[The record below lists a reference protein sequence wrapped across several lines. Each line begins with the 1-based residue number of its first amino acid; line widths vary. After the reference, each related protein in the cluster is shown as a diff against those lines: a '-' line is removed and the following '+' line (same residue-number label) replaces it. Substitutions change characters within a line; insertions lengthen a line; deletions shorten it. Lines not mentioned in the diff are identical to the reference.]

1 MINIKKLKVSVEEK
15 EILKGINLEIPEGE
29 VHAIM
34 GRNGS
39 GKSTLANTLAGNEKF
54 EVTDEKFEVTD
65 GSIHMDGVDI
75 TEMSPENRSLN
86 GIFVCFQYPVAIPGV
101 SMAYFLRAA
110 INAHL
115 ENQGKEEMDALE
127 FLNQSKEILKKLTL
141 DDSFLKRSINDGFSG
156 GEKKK
161 SEIFQLL
168 SLNPKFAIL
177 DETDSGL
184 DIDALKIVADGV
196 KEFNGNKNSTLII
209 THYERLLEYI
219 NPDVVH
225 VMIDGKIVQ
234 SGDMELARQVEE
246 KGYSWLVK

>member
-1 MINIKKLKVSVEEK
+1 MIKIKNLQVSIDEK
-15 EILKGINLEIPEGE
+15 DILKGIDLEIPKGE

-54 EVTDEKFEVTD
+54 EVKN
-65 GSIHMDGVDI
+65 GSIHMNDVDI
-75 TEMSPENRSLN
+75 TEMSVENRALN

-110 INAHL
+110 INAHF
-115 ENQGKEEMDALE
+115 EHQGKEEMDAVE
-127 FLNQSKEILKKLTL
+127 FLNKSKKILSELNL

-161 SEIFQLL
+161 SEILQLL
-168 SLNPKFAIL
+168 ALNPKFAIL

-184 DIDALKIVADGV
+184 DIDALKTVANGV
-196 KEFNGNKNSTLII
+196 NKFNSKNNSTLII

-225 VMIDGKIVQ
+225 VMVDGKIKK
-234 SGDMELARQVEE
+234 SGDMSLAKEVE
-246 KGYSWLVK
+246 KKS

>member
-1 MINIKKLKVSVEEK
+1 MIKIKKLKVSVEEK
-15 EILKGINLEIPEGE
+15 DILKGINLEIPKGE

-39 GKSTLANTLAGNEKF
+39 GKSTLANALAGNEKF
-54 EVTDEKFEVTD
+54 EVKS
-65 GSIHMDGVDI
+65 GSIYMNDVDI
-75 TEMSPENRSLN
+75 TEMSAENRALS

-110 INAHL
+110 INAHF
-115 ENQGKEEMDALE
+115 EHQGREEMDAVE
-127 FLNQSKEILKKLTL
+127 FLNKSKKILSELNL

-161 SEIFQLL
+161 SEILQLL

-184 DIDALKIVADGV
+184 DIDALKTVADGV
-196 KEFNGNKNSTLII
+196 NKFNSKDNSTLII

-219 NPDVVH
+219 KPDVVH
-225 VMIDGKIVQ
+225 VMIDGKIKK
-234 SGDMELARQVEE
+234 SGDMSLAQEVEK
-246 KGYSWLVK
+246 KGYSWLLK

>member
-1 MINIKKLKVSVEEK
+1 MINIKNLKVSVEEK

-54 EVTDEKFEVTD
+54 EVTD
-65 GSIHMDGVDI
+65 GSIHMNGLDI
-75 TEMSPENRSLN
+75 TEMSAENRSLN

-127 FLNQSKEILKKLTL
+127 FLNQSKEILKKLNL

-196 KEFNGNKNSTLII
+196 KEFNGKKNSTLII

-225 VMIDGKIVQ
+225 IMIDGKIVK
-234 SGDMELARQVEE
+234 SGDMKLARQVEE
-246 KGYSWLVK
+246 KGYSWLAK

>member
-39 GKSTLANTLAGNEKF
+39 GKSTLANTLAGN
-54 EVTDEKFEVTD
+54 EKFEVTD

-234 SGDMELARQVEE
+234 SCDMELARQVEE

>member
-1 MINIKKLKVSVEEK
+1 MIKIKNLQVSIDK
-15 EILKGINLEIPEGE
+15 KDILKGIDLEIPKGE

-39 GKSTLANTLAGNEKF
+39 GKSTLANTIAGNEKY
-54 EVTDEKFEVTD
+54 EVKN
-65 GSIHMDGVDI
+65 GSIHMNNIDI
-75 TEMSPENRSLN
+75 TEMSVENRALS

-101 SMAYFLRAA
+101 SMAYFLRAS
-110 INAHL
+110 INAHF
-115 ENQGKEEMDALE
+115 EHQGKEEMDAVE
-127 FLNQSKEILKKLTL
+127 FLNKSKKILSELNL

-161 SEIFQLL
+161 SEILQLL
-168 SLNPKFAIL
+168 ALNPKFAIL

-184 DIDALKIVADGV
+184 DIDALKTVANGV
-196 KEFNGNKNSTLII
+196 NKFNSKNNSTLII

-225 VMIDGKIVQ
+225 VMVDGKIKK
-234 SGDMELARQVEE
+234 SGDMSLAKEVEK
-246 KGYSWLVK
+246 KGYSWLLK

>member
-1 MINIKKLKVSVEEK
+1 MIKIKKLKVSVGEK
-15 EILKGINLEIPEGE
+15 DILKGINLEIPKGE

-39 GKSTLANTLAGNEKF
+39 GKSTLANALAGNEKF
-54 EVTDEKFEVTD
+54 EVKS
-65 GSIHMDGVDI
+65 GSIHMNDVDI
-75 TEMSPENRSLN
+75 TEMSTENRALS

-110 INAHL
+110 INAHF
-115 ENQGKEEMDALE
+115 EHQGKEEMDAVE
-127 FLNQSKEILKKLTL
+127 FLNRSKRILNELNL

-161 SEIFQLL
+161 SEILQLL

-184 DIDALKIVADGV
+184 DIDALKTVANGV
-196 KEFNGNKNSTLII
+196 NKFNDKDNSTLII

-219 NPDVVH
+219 KPDVVH
-225 VMIDGKIVQ
+225 VMIDGQIKK
-234 SGDMELARQVEE
+234 SGDMSLAREVEK
-246 KGYSWLVK
+246 KGYSWLLK

>member
-1 MINIKKLKVSVEEK
+1 MIKIKNLQVSIDEK
-15 EILKGINLEIPEGE
+15 DILKGIDLEIPKGE

-54 EVTDEKFEVTD
+54 EVKN
-65 GSIHMDGVDI
+65 GSIHMNDVDI
-75 TEMSPENRSLN
+75 TEMSVENRALN

-110 INAHL
+110 INAHF
-115 ENQGKEEMDALE
+115 EHQGKEEMDAVE
-127 FLNQSKEILKKLTL
+127 FLNKSKKILNELNL

-161 SEIFQLL
+161 SEILQLL
-168 SLNPKFAIL
+168 ALNPKFAIL

-184 DIDALKIVADGV
+184 DIDALKTVANGV
-196 KEFNGNKNSTLII
+196 NKFNSKNNSTLII

-225 VMIDGKIVQ
+225 VMVDGKIKK
-234 SGDMELARQVEE
+234 SGDMSLAKEVEK
-246 KGYSWLVK
+246 KGYSWLLK

>member
-1 MINIKKLKVSVEEK
+1 MIKIKKLKVSVEEK
-15 EILKGINLEIPEGE
+15 DILKEINLEIPKGE

-39 GKSTLANTLAGNEKF
+39 GKSTLANALAGNEKF
-54 EVTDEKFEVTD
+54 EVKS
-65 GSIHMDGVDI
+65 GSIYMNDVDI
-75 TEMSPENRSLN
+75 TEMSAENRALS

-110 INAHL
+110 INAHF
-115 ENQGKEEMDALE
+115 EHQGKEEMDAVE
-127 FLNQSKEILKKLTL
+127 FLNKSKKILSELNL

-161 SEIFQLL
+161 SEILQLL

-184 DIDALKIVADGV
+184 DIDALKTVADGV
-196 KEFNGNKNSTLII
+196 NKFNSKDNSTLII

-219 NPDVVH
+219 KPDVVH
-225 VMIDGKIVQ
+225 VMVDGKIKK
-234 SGDMELARQVEE
+234 SGDMSLAQEVEK
-246 KGYSWLVK
+246 KGYSWLLK

>member
-1 MINIKKLKVSVEEK
+1 MIKIKNLQVSIDEK
-15 EILKGINLEIPEGE
+15 DILKGIDLEIPKGE

-39 GKSTLANTLAGNEKF
+39 GKSTLANTIAGNEKY
-54 EVTDEKFEVTD
+54 EVKN
-65 GSIHMDGVDI
+65 GSIHMNNIDI
-75 TEMSPENRSLN
+75 TEMSVENRALN

-110 INAHL
+110 INAHF
-115 ENQGKEEMDALE
+115 EHQGKEEMDAVE
-127 FLNQSKEILKKLTL
+127 FLNKSKKILSELNL

-161 SEIFQLL
+161 SEILQLL
-168 SLNPKFAIL
+168 ALNPKFAIL

-184 DIDALKIVADGV
+184 DIDALKTVANGV
-196 KEFNGNKNSTLII
+196 NKFNSKNNSTLII

-225 VMIDGKIVQ
+225 VMVDGKIKK
-234 SGDMELARQVEE
+234 SGDMSLAKEVEK
-246 KGYSWLVK
+246 KGYSWLLK

>member
-1 MINIKKLKVSVEEK
+1 MIKIKNLQVSIDEK
-15 EILKGINLEIPEGE
+15 DILKGINLEIPQGE

-39 GKSTLANTLAGNEKF
+39 GKSTLANTIAGNEKY
-54 EVTDEKFEVTD
+54 EVKN
-65 GSIHMDGVDI
+65 GSIHMNNIDI
-75 TEMSPENRSLN
+75 TEMSVENRALS

-101 SMAYFLRAA
+101 SMAYFLRAS
-110 INAHL
+110 INAHF
-115 ENQGKEEMDALE
+115 EHQGKEEMDAVE
-127 FLNQSKEILKKLTL
+127 FLNKSKKILSELNL

-161 SEIFQLL
+161 SEILQLL
-168 SLNPKFAIL
+168 ALNPKFAIL

-184 DIDALKIVADGV
+184 DIDALKTVANGV
-196 KEFNGNKNSTLII
+196 NKFNSKNNSTLII

-225 VMIDGKIVQ
+225 VMVDGKIKK
-234 SGDMELARQVEE
+234 SGDMSLAKEVEK
-246 KGYSWLVK
+246 KGYSWLLK

>member
-1 MINIKKLKVSVEEK
+1 MIKIKKLKVSVEEK
-15 EILKGINLEIPEGE
+15 DILKGINLEIPKGE

-39 GKSTLANTLAGNEKF
+39 GKSTLANALAGNEKF
-54 EVTDEKFEVTD
+54 EVKS
-65 GSIHMDGVDI
+65 GSIYMNDVDI
-75 TEMSPENRSLN
+75 TEMSAENRALS

-110 INAHL
+110 INAHF
-115 ENQGKEEMDALE
+115 EHQGKEEMDAVE
-127 FLNQSKEILKKLTL
+127 FLNKSKKILSELNL

-161 SEIFQLL
+161 SEILQLL

-184 DIDALKIVADGV
+184 DIDALKTVADGV
-196 KEFNGNKNSTLII
+196 NKFNSKDNSTLII

-219 NPDVVH
+219 KPDVVH
-225 VMIDGKIVQ
+225 VMIDGKIKK
-234 SGDMELARQVEE
+234 SGDMSLAQKVEK
-246 KGYSWLVK
+246 KGYSWLLK

>member
-1 MINIKKLKVSVEEK
+1 MIKIKNLQVSIDEK
-15 EILKGINLEIPEGE
+15 DILKGIDLEIPKGE

-39 GKSTLANTLAGNEKF
+39 GKSTLANTIAGNEKY
-54 EVTDEKFEVTD
+54 EVKN
-65 GSIHMDGVDI
+65 GSIHMNNIDI
-75 TEMSPENRSLN
+75 TEMSVENRALS

-101 SMAYFLRAA
+101 SMAYFLRAS
-110 INAHL
+110 INAHF
-115 ENQGKEEMDALE
+115 EHQGKEEMDAVE
-127 FLNQSKEILKKLTL
+127 FLNQSKKILSELNL

-161 SEIFQLL
+161 SEILQLL
-168 SLNPKFAIL
+168 ALNPKFAIL

-184 DIDALKIVADGV
+184 DIDALKTVANGV
-196 KEFNGNKNSTLII
+196 NKFNSKNNSTLII

-225 VMIDGKIVQ
+225 VMVDGKIKK
-234 SGDMELARQVEE
+234 SGDMSLAKEVEK
-246 KGYSWLVK
+246 KGYSWLLK

>member
-1 MINIKKLKVSVEEK
+1 MIKIKKLKVSVEEK
-15 EILKGINLEIPEGE
+15 DILKGINLEIPKGE

-39 GKSTLANTLAGNEKF
+39 GKSTLANALAGNEKF
-54 EVTDEKFEVTD
+54 EVKS
-65 GSIHMDGVDI
+65 GSIYMNDVDI
-75 TEMSPENRSLN
+75 TEMSAENRALS

-110 INAHL
+110 INAHF
-115 ENQGKEEMDALE
+115 EHQGKEEMDAVE
-127 FLNQSKEILKKLTL
+127 FLNKSKKILSELNL

-161 SEIFQLL
+161 SEILQLL

-184 DIDALKIVADGV
+184 DIDALKTAADGV
-196 KEFNGNKNSTLII
+196 NKFNSKDNSTLII

-219 NPDVVH
+219 KPDVVH
-225 VMIDGKIVQ
+225 VMIDGKIKK
-234 SGDMELARQVEE
+234 SGDMSLAQEVEK
-246 KGYSWLVK
+246 KGYSWLLK

>member
-1 MINIKKLKVSVEEK
+1 MIKIKKLKVSVEEK
-15 EILKGINLEIPEGE
+15 DILKGINLEIPKGE

-39 GKSTLANTLAGNEKF
+39 GKSTLANALAGNEKF
-54 EVTDEKFEVTD
+54 EVKS
-65 GSIHMDGVDI
+65 GSIYMNDVDI
-75 TEMSPENRSLN
+75 TEMSAENRALS
-86 GIFVCFQYPVAIPGV
+86 GILVRFQYPVAIPCV

-110 INAHL
+110 INAHF
-115 ENQGKEEMDALE
+115 EHQGKEEMDAVE
-127 FLNQSKEILKKLTL
+127 FLNKSKKILSELNL

-161 SEIFQLL
+161 SEILQLL

-184 DIDALKIVADGV
+184 DIDALKTVADGV
-196 KEFNGNKNSTLII
+196 NKFNSKDNSTLII

-219 NPDVVH
+219 KPDVVH
-225 VMIDGKIVQ
+225 VMIDGKIKK
-234 SGDMELARQVEE
+234 SGDMSLAQEVEK
-246 KGYSWLVK
+246 KGYSWLLK

>member
-1 MINIKKLKVSVEEK
+1 MIDIKNLKVSVEEK

-54 EVTDEKFEVTD
+54 EVID
-65 GSIHMDGVDI
+65 GSIHMNGLDI

-127 FLNQSKEILKKLTL
+127 FLNQSKEILKKLNL

-196 KEFNGNKNSTLII
+196 KEFNGKKNSTLII

-225 VMIDGKIVQ
+225 IMIDGKIVK
-234 SGDMELARQVEE
+234 SGDMKLARQVEE
-246 KGYSWLVK
+246 KGYSWLAK

>member
-1 MINIKKLKVSVEEK
+1 MIKIKDLKVSVEEK

-54 EVTDEKFEVTD
+54 EVTN
-65 GSIHMDGVDI
+65 GSIHMNDMDI
-75 TEMSPENRSLN
+75 TEISPENRSLN

-127 FLNQSKEILKKLTL
+127 FLNQSKNILKKLTL

-184 DIDALKIVADGV
+184 DIDALKIVADGE
-196 KEFNGNKNSTLII
+196 KEFNTDKNSTLII

-225 VMIDGKIVQ
+225 IMIDGKIVK
-234 SGDMELARQVEE
+234 SGDMKLARQVEE
-246 KGYSWLVK
+246 KGYSWLEK

>member
-1 MINIKKLKVSVEEK
+1 MIDIKNLKVSVEEK

-54 EVTDEKFEVTD
+54 EVTD
-65 GSIHMDGVDI
+65 GSIHMNGLDI
-75 TEMSPENRSLN
+75 TEMSAENRSLN

-115 ENQGKEEMDALE
+115 AHQGKEEMDALE
-127 FLNQSKEILKKLTL
+127 FLNQSKEILKKLNL
-141 DDSFLKRSINDGFSG
+141 DESFLKRAINDGFSG

-184 DIDALKIVADGV
+184 DIDAIKSVANLIN
-196 KEFNGNKNSTLII
+196 ETRESSTSYVLV
-209 THYERLLEYI
+209 THYSRILKYL
-219 NPDVVH
+219 DVDKVH
-225 VMIDGKIVQ
+225 VVVDGKVVK
-234 SGDMELARQVEE
+234 SGGDELIEE
-246 KGYSWLVK
+246 VDSGGYTQYRE

>member
-1 MINIKKLKVSVEEK
+1 MIKIKNLQVSIDK
-15 EILKGINLEIPEGE
+15 KDILKGIDLEIPKGE

-54 EVTDEKFEVTD
+54 EVKN
-65 GSIHMDGVDI
+65 GSIHMNDVDI
-75 TEMSPENRSLN
+75 TEMSVENRALN

-110 INAHL
+110 INAHF
-115 ENQGKEEMDALE
+115 EHQGKEEMDAVE
-127 FLNQSKEILKKLTL
+127 FLNKSKKILSELNL

-161 SEIFQLL
+161 SEILQLL
-168 SLNPKFAIL
+168 ALNPKFAIL

-184 DIDALKIVADGV
+184 DIDALKTVANGV
-196 KEFNGNKNSTLII
+196 NKFNSKNNSTLII

-225 VMIDGKIVQ
+225 VMVDGQIKK
-234 SGDMELARQVEE
+234 SGDMSLAKEVEK
-246 KGYSWLVK
+246 KGYSWLLK

>member
-1 MINIKKLKVSVEEK
+1 MIKIKNLQVSIDEK
-15 EILKGINLEIPEGE
+15 DILKGIDLEIPKGE

-54 EVTDEKFEVTD
+54 EVKN
-65 GSIHMDGVDI
+65 GSIHMNDVDI
-75 TEMSPENRSLN
+75 TEMSVENRALN

-101 SMAYFLRAA
+101 SMAYFLRAS
-110 INAHL
+110 INAHF
-115 ENQGKEEMDALE
+115 EHQGKEEMDAVE
-127 FLNQSKEILKKLTL
+127 FLNKSKKILNELNL

-161 SEIFQLL
+161 SEILQLL
-168 SLNPKFAIL
+168 CLNPKFAIL

-184 DIDALKIVADGV
+184 DIDALKTVANGV
-196 KEFNGNKNSTLII
+196 NKFNSKDNSTLII
-209 THYERLLEYI
+209 THYERLLQYI

-225 VMIDGKIVQ
+225 VMVDGKIKK
-234 SGDMELARQVEE
+234 SGDMSLAKEVEK
-246 KGYSWLVK
+246 KGYSWLLK

>member
-1 MINIKKLKVSVEEK
+1 MIKIKKLKVSVEEK
-15 EILKGINLEIPEGE
+15 DILKGINLEIPKGE

-39 GKSTLANTLAGNEKF
+39 GKSTLANALAGNEKF
-54 EVTDEKFEVTD
+54 EVKS
-65 GSIHMDGVDI
+65 GSIYMNDVDI
-75 TEMSPENRSLN
+75 TEMSAENRALS

-110 INAHL
+110 INAHF
-115 ENQGKEEMDALE
+115 EHQGKEEMDAVE
-127 FLNQSKEILKKLTL
+127 FLNQSKKILNELNL

-161 SEIFQLL
+161 SEILQLL

-184 DIDALKIVADGV
+184 DIDALKTVADGV
-196 KEFNGNKNSTLII
+196 NKFNSKDNSTLII

-219 NPDVVH
+219 KPDVVH
-225 VMIDGKIVQ
+225 VMIDGKIKK
-234 SGDMELARQVEE
+234 SGDMSLAQEVEK
-246 KGYSWLVK
+246 KGYSWLLK

>member
-1 MINIKKLKVSVEEK
+1 MINIKNLKVSVEEK
-15 EILKGINLEIPEGE
+15 EILKGNNLQIPEGE
-29 VHAIM
+29 IHAIM

-39 GKSTLANTLAGNEKF
+39 GKSTLANTLAGN
-54 EVTDEKFEVTD
+54 EKFEVTD

-101 SMAYFLRAA
+101 SMAYFLRSA

-115 ENQGKEEMDALE
+115 KNQGKEEMDALE

-141 DDSFLKRSINDGFSG
+141 DDSFWKRSINDGFSG

-196 KEFNGNKNSTLII
+196 KEFKGKKNSTLII

-225 VMIDGKIVQ
+225 VMIDGKIVK

-246 KGYSWLVK
+246 KGYSWLAK

>member
-1 MINIKKLKVSVEEK
+1 MIKIKKLKVSVGEK
-15 EILKGINLEIPEGE
+15 DILKGINLEIPKGE

-39 GKSTLANTLAGNEKF
+39 GKSTLANALAGNEKF
-54 EVTDEKFEVTD
+54 EVKS
-65 GSIHMDGVDI
+65 GSIYMNDVDI
-75 TEMSPENRSLN
+75 TEMSAENRALS

-110 INAHL
+110 INAHF
-115 ENQGKEEMDALE
+115 EHQGKEEMDAVE
-127 FLNQSKEILKKLTL
+127 FLNKSKKILSELNL

-161 SEIFQLL
+161 SEILQLL

-184 DIDALKIVADGV
+184 DIDALKTVADGV
-196 KEFNGNKNSTLII
+196 NKFNSKDNSTLII

-219 NPDVVH
+219 KPDVVH
-225 VMIDGKIVQ
+225 VMVDGKIKK
-234 SGDMELARQVEE
+234 SGDMSLAQEVEK
-246 KGYSWLVK
+246 KGYSWLLK

>member
-1 MINIKKLKVSVEEK
+1 MIDIKNLKVSVEEK

-54 EVTDEKFEVTD
+54 EITN
-65 GSIHMDGVDI
+65 GSIHMNAADI

-115 ENQGKEEMDALE
+115 AHQGKEEMDALE

-196 KEFNGNKNSTLII
+196 KEFNGKKNSTLII

-225 VMIDGKIVQ
+225 VMIDGKIVK

-246 KGYSWLVK
+246 KGYSWLAK

>member
-1 MINIKKLKVSVEEK
+1 MINIKNLKVSVEEK
-15 EILKGINLEIPEGE
+15 EILKGINLEIPKGE

-54 EVTDEKFEVTD
+54 EVTD
-65 GSIHMDGVDI
+65 GSIHMNGVDI

-196 KEFNGNKNSTLII
+196 KEFNGKKNSTLII

-225 VMIDGKIVQ
+225 VMIDGEIVQ

>member
-1 MINIKKLKVSVEEK
+1 MVKIKNLQVSIDEK
-15 EILKGINLEIPEGE
+15 DILKGIDLEIPKGE

-39 GKSTLANTLAGNEKF
+39 GKSTLANTIAGNEKF
-54 EVTDEKFEVTD
+54 EVKN
-65 GSIHMDGVDI
+65 GSIHMNNIDI
-75 TEMSPENRSLN
+75 TEMSVENRALS

-110 INAHL
+110 INAHF
-115 ENQGKEEMDALE
+115 EHQGKEEMDAVE
-127 FLNQSKEILKKLTL
+127 FLNKSKKILSELNL
-141 DDSFLKRSINDGFSG
+141 DNSFLKRSINDGFSG

-161 SEIFQLL
+161 SEILQLL

-184 DIDALKIVADGV
+184 DIDALKTVANGV
-196 KEFNGNKNSTLII
+196 NKFNSKNNSTLII

-225 VMIDGKIVQ
+225 VMVDGKIKK
-234 SGDMELARQVEE
+234 SGDMSLAKEVEK
-246 KGYSWLVK
+246 KGYSWLLK

>member
-1 MINIKKLKVSVEEK
+1 MPPLQIPLGV
-15 EILKGINLEIPEGE
+15 LQIPEGE
-29 VHAIM
+29 IHAIM

-54 EVTDEKFEVTD
+54 EVTN
-65 GSIHMDGVDI
+65 GSIHMNAADI

-101 SMAYFLRAA
+101 SMAYFLRSA

-115 ENQGKEEMDALE
+115 KNQGKEEMDALE

-196 KEFNGNKNSTLII
+196 KEFNGKKNSTLII

-225 VMIDGKIVQ
+225 VMIDGKIVK

-246 KGYSWLVK
+246 KGYSWLAK

>member
-1 MINIKKLKVSVEEK
+1 MIKIKNLQVSIDEK
-15 EILKGINLEIPEGE
+15 DILKGIDLEIPKGE

-54 EVTDEKFEVTD
+54 EVKN
-65 GSIHMDGVDI
+65 GSIHMNNIDI
-75 TEMSPENRSLN
+75 TEMSVENRALS

-101 SMAYFLRAA
+101 SMAYFLRAS
-110 INAHL
+110 INAHF
-115 ENQGKEEMDALE
+115 EHQGKEEMDAVE
-127 FLNQSKEILKKLTL
+127 FLNKSKKILSELNL

-161 SEIFQLL
+161 SEILQLL
-168 SLNPKFAIL
+168 ALNPKFAIL

-184 DIDALKIVADGV
+184 DIDALKTVANGV
-196 KEFNGNKNSTLII
+196 NKFNSKDNSTLII
-209 THYERLLEYI
+209 THYERLLQYI

-225 VMIDGKIVQ
+225 VMVDGKIKK
-234 SGDMELARQVEE
+234 SGDMSLAKEVEK
-246 KGYSWLVK
+246 KGYSWLLK